1 MHASD
6 TGTGTYDTDTN
17 GVHLIVFKVVILA
30 ITQNSRD
37 SDSVLKKLF
46 FTSTQPPDPITLSP
60 SPTHPLAQAA
70 GLINSFYISSHS
82 YSFIVMHKKRAEVS
96 WNHPRRAASMPQGEC
111 VTTTRTYIHTDIH
124 QHTHARTHT
133 LSHTREHTHARSHKH
148 THARSHKHTHA

>member
-46 FTSTQPPDPITLSP
+46 FTSTQPPDPITL
-60 SPTHPLAQAA
+60 THP
-70 GLINSFYISSHS
+70 S
-82 YSFIVMHKKRAEVS
+82 
-96 WNHPRRAASMPQGEC
+96 
-111 VTTTRTYIHTDIH
+111 
-124 QHTHARTHT
+124 ARTGSGAHQLILHLIAFILVHRHT
-133 LSHTREHTHARSHKH
+133 QKTS
-148 THARSHKHTHA
+148 